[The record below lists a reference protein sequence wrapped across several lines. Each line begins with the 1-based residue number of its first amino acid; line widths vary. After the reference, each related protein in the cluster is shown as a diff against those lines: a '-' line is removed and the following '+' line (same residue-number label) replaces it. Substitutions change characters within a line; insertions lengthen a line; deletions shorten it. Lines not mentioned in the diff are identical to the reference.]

1 MQGNHKSGSSEGLA
15 IDGQSEDSEP
25 DQGAEESD
33 SSEDEVHCFH
43 LPLMLEK

>member
-1 MQGNHKSGSSEGLA
+1 LQGIHNTGSSEGLA

-33 SSEDEVHCFH
+33 SSEDEVHFVH

>member
-1 MQGNHKSGSSEGLA
+1 MQGIRNTGSIEGLA

-33 SSEDEVHCFH
+33 SSEDEVNFFH